1 MIYSQFH
8 RLVPISL
15 IIVLC
20 AITSTHSQMPTD
32 LDDVGTSGIDENYN
46 YDYYD
51 NLDKSKNNKEHNDV
65 NIYENNK
72 NRNLKH
78 DTTTLVV
85 TTAKSNTNLSDYD
98 YYDKE
103 YDYNDDYKDEDY
115 FKDDRYDIDV
125 DNQHQFIGPVPD
137 VNSGSTQN
145 QLSTTS
151 TKPATTQKT
160 ARSKLLAIMA
170 KPGILAGIVGGAIIG
185 VLTAILL
192 IMFIVYRMKKKDEGS
207 YALEE
212 TKKPL
217 NAYDYRHCP
226 TKEFYA

>member
-1 MIYSQFH
+1 MTSPKVLSLSKCLQFIQ
-8 RLVPISL
+8 LALLISHA
-15 IIVLC
+15 C
-20 AITSTHSQMPTD
+20 SEYDS
-32 LDDVGTSGIDENYN
+32 SGDQYADQF

-51 NLDKSKNNKEHNDV
+51 SPQLQPKTELKQSDNSVVVDTISTNK
-65 NIYENNK
+65 
-72 NRNLKH
+72 
-78 DTTTLVV
+78 
-85 TTAKSNTNLSDYD
+85 
-98 YYDKE
+98 KE
-103 YDYNDDYKDEDY
+103 SALDDYEYSDDYEDY
-115 FKDDRYDIDV
+115 EYKAADDKQYEPFDSV
-125 DNQHQFIGPVPD
+125 QSHQFIEPETSNVE
-137 VNSGSTQN
+137 
-145 QLSTTS
+145 TT
-151 TKPATTQKT
+151 TNAPLLTVKEEKKTTPKT
-160 ARSKLLAIMA
+160 ARSKLLEIMA

>member
-85 TTAKSNTNLSDYD
+85 TTAKSNLSDYD